1 MNTNF
6 SQRLT
11 YHLGRIFLY
20 LCALVLLFA
29 IFAPL
34 YWLFV
39 SSISTRSE
47 LLNVPPHWFP
57 EAPTLQNYLDIIAPS
72 EEANRASTNFRFALG
87 NSIYVSSIVTIISL
101 TFGSF
106 AAYAFARLNFPFRR
120 TGLFIYLGVRM
131 LPAISLVIPLYI
143 ILRDAAALNTREA
156 LILVY
161 LSFTLPFVIYIMV
174 SFFQTI
180 PRDLE
185 DAARVDGCSRFGVL
199 WRIILPISAPGIVAA
214 GVFAFLLSWDEFFY
228 ALLLTSTPAAK
239 TVPVALAEFTGRNA
253 TDYPAQAAAAI
264 LSLIPP
270 VLLVMI
276 FQRFIV
282 SGLTSGAVKG

>member
-1 MNTNF
+1 ML
-6 SQRLT
+6 SQLR
-11 YHLGRIFLY
+11 YRIGRAFLY
-20 LCALVLLFA
+20 LCMIVLLFA

-57 EAPTLQNYLDIIAPS
+57 RAPTLQNYLDILAPTD
-72 EEANRASTNFRFALG
+72 EASRASTNFRFALG
-87 NSIYVSSIVTIISL
+87 NSVFVSSVVTVISL
-101 TFGSF
+101 FFGSL
-106 AAYAFARLNFPFRR
+106 AAYAFARLTFPFRKA
-120 TGLFIYLGVRM
+120 GLYLYLSVRM

-143 ILRDAAALNTREA
+143 ILRDASLLNSTTA

-174 SFFQTI
+174 TFFESI
-180 PRDLE
+180 PRELE
-185 DAARVDGCSRFGVL
+185 DAARVDGCSRVGLL
-199 WRIILPISAPGIVAA
+199 WRIILPISAPGLVAS

-228 ALLLTSTPAAK
+228 ALLFTSTPVAK
-239 TVPVALAEFTGRNA
+239 TVPIALAEFTGRNA
-253 TDYPAQAAAAI
+253 TDYPAQSAAAMLA
-264 LSLIPP
+264 LIPP
-270 VLLVMI
+270 VLLVLL